1 MSKQFNE
8 SHTTTVNAITLDV
21 EGITVAEESKTTYG
35 VSLDIDGLEEIVTPA
50 LGHHAVNIES
60 WDNVPEQ
67 WIEPNDDKEHS
78 ADQIRHIDAHIE
90 LKLRDIDSGLLYQK
104 NVYAASLTG
113 MLKSMNRQTLGGLG
127 GKKASACLNYFKHV
141 KLDIW
146 AVWNK
151 DEERTEI
158 FFFDLEAYRK
168 AQAEKAKKAN
178 K

>member
-1 MSKQFNE
+1 MSTLKNT
-8 SHTTTVNAITLDV
+8 HRTTISDNALSIEEVIV
-21 EGITVAEESKTTYG
+21 EDESKVTTG
-35 VSLDIDGLEEIVTPA
+35 AVLDIDSCEEVVEPA
-50 LGHHAVNIES
+50 IGHHAVHIEE

-78 ADQIRHIDAHIE
+78 ADQIRHIDAHLE
-90 LKLRDIDSGLLYQK
+90 LMLRDIDSGLLYRK
-104 NVYAASLTG
+104 NVYSASLPG

-127 GKKASACLNYFKHV
+127 GKKASACLNYFKSV

-151 DEERTEI
+151 ERERIEI
-158 FFFDLEAYRK
+158 FFFDLEAYQK
-168 AQAEKAKKAN
+168 AQAEKAKQGN